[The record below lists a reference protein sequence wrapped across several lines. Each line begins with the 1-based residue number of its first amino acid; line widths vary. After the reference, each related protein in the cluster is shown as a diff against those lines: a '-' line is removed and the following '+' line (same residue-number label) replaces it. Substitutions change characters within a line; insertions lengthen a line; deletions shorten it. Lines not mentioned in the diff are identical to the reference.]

1 MISVCLYF
9 QVHQP
14 YRIKNKYSFFDIGLN
29 GNYFDDDLNCSVMKR
44 VTEKCYLPAGKRL
57 LKLIKNSD
65 GQFKLSFSISGTALE
80 QMEEC
85 SPEAIDM
92 FKELVD
98 TGCVEMLSETYHH
111 SLAHLFSEKE
121 FKAQVKLHRD
131 KIKELF
137 GVKPTAFRNTELL
150 YDNRLA
156 EIVEDMGYKAILSEG
171 ANRILGWRTPNFV
184 YQPATCDKLYL
195 LLKNF
200 HLSDDLAFRFS
211 NRDWPDYP
219 LTAEKYANW
228 IHKIA
233 GSGEFVGLFM
243 DYETFGEHQWKDTG
257 IFEFLEEFPK
267 AFLKKK
273 DTSFVTPTEA
283 TKLFQPMAKID
294 VPQTISW
301 ADLERDT
308 SAWMGNPLQ
317 DSALAEIYNLEKKV
331 RKKGDPA
338 LTSIWRKLQTSD
350 HFYYMCTKWSSDG
363 EVHRYFNHFE
373 NPEASWV
380 TFQNVVNDFR
390 RRL

>member
-1 MISVCLYF
+1 
-9 QVHQP
+9 
-14 YRIKNKYSFFDIGLN
+14 
-29 GNYFDDDLNCSVMKR
+29 
-44 VTEKCYLPAGKRL
+44 
-57 LKLIKNSD
+57 
-65 GQFKLSFSISGTALE
+65 
-80 QMEEC
+80 
-85 SPEAIDM
+85 
-92 FKELVD
+92 
-98 TGCVEMLSETYHH
+98 
-111 SLAHLFSEKE
+111 
-121 FKAQVKLHRD
+121 
-131 KIKELF
+131 
-137 GVKPTAFRNTELL
+137 
-150 YDNRLA
+150 
-156 EIVEDMGYKAILSEG
+156 
-171 ANRILGWRTPNFV
+171 
-184 YQPATCDKLYL
+184 